1 MTTVQYLFVV
11 NDIEVNFDKLSL
23 DEPVNGFDSIEA
35 FRAEYQGA
43 SEKKIKIAYFF
54 EGAQISYQSYQKRK
68 DVQALVTGTM
78 SIWIGLITLIFIIFA
93 SLCVYDKSARVTKS
107 IIQLLEKL
115 EEMQFQAQGSQR
127 KPELSYRAATKE
139 LNEL

>member
-43 SEKKIKIAYFF
+43 SEK
-54 EGAQISYQSYQKRK
+54 
-68 DVQALVTGTM
+68 
-78 SIWIGLITLIFIIFA
+78 
-93 SLCVYDKSARVTKS
+93 
-107 IIQLLEKL
+107 
-115 EEMQFQAQGSQR
+115 
-127 KPELSYRAATKE
+127 
-139 LNEL
+139 